1 MTASETK
8 NTTIF
13 YSLTYV
19 CSLLLILGMMFPKFE
34 NETRQSIYDSL
45 YGLVGLVGYISLHFW
60 IRKRITLFGLILFAI
75 GWNLSLLINHLFG
88 IDRQT
93 VIDNNLIL
101 IRLIFIGVAVIC
113 GTLGLINKFDYKFLT
128 ARVTLNDKVII
139 ALFAG
144 FSIGFQLIFRQ
155 K

>member
-1 MTASETK
+1 
-8 NTTIF
+8 
-13 YSLTYV
+13 
-19 CSLLLILGMMFPKFE
+19 MMFPKFE

>member
-1 MTASETK
+1 MDQETNNFIWI
-8 NTTIF
+8 NT
-13 YSLTYV
+13 
-19 CSLLLILGMMFPKFE
+19 
-34 NETRQSIYDSL
+34 
-45 YGLVGLVGYISLHFW
+45 
-60 IRKRITLFGLILFAI
+60 FAI

>member
-1 MTASETK
+1 MSVAETK

-19 CSLLLILGMMFPKFE
+19 CSLLLILGMFPKFE

-60 IRKRITLFGLILFAI
+60 IRKRITLFGLVLFVI
-75 GWNLSLLINHLFG
+75 SWNFSLLINHLFG

-101 IRLIFIGVAVIC
+101 IRSIFLSVAVIC
-113 GTLGLINKFDYKFLT
+113 GILGLINKFDYKYLT
-128 ARVTLNDKVII
+128 ERVTLNDKVFI
-139 ALFAG
+139 ALLAG

-155 K
+155 I

>member
-1 MTASETK
+1 
-8 NTTIF
+8 
-13 YSLTYV
+13 
-19 CSLLLILGMMFPKFE
+19 MFPKFE